1 MKQNGKIKD
10 FLLWTVL
17 AIVLG
22 LIVSFAFLPLLGVDP
37 VDSLKIMLTE
47 TFSDKFTMGN
57 ILIKTTP
64 LILTSLAFAFTY
76 KANLYNIGAQG
87 QFYVGCICAVATVYI
102 FSGASFSYSANC
114 FSISASLSPTE
125 RSISLR
131 NTLSSGSP
139 EIFALCFS

>member
-64 LILTSLAFAFTY
+64 LTLTAL
-76 KANLYNIGAQG
+76 L
-87 QFYVGCICAVATVYI
+87 
-102 FSGASFSYSANC
+102 
-114 FSISASLSPTE
+114 LHSPTKPIFIILVH
-125 RSISLR
+125 R
-131 NTLSSGSP
+131 GSFMWDVFVQWQLP
-139 EIFALCFS
+139 WHCRQSFRE

>member
-76 KANLYNIGAQG
+76 KANLIILVHRG
-87 QFYVGCICAVATVYI
+87 
-102 FSGASFSYSANC
+102 SFMWDVFVQWQLPWHCRQS
-114 FSISASLSPTE
+114 FRE
-125 RSISLR
+125 
-131 NTLSSGSP
+131 
-139 EIFALCFS
+139 

>member
-47 TFSDKFTMGN
+47 TFSDKFTMG
-57 ILIKTTP
+57 
-64 LILTSLAFAFTY
+64 
-76 KANLYNIGAQG
+76 
-87 QFYVGCICAVATVYI
+87 
-102 FSGASFSYSANC
+102 
-114 FSISASLSPTE
+114 
-125 RSISLR
+125 
-131 NTLSSGSP
+131 
-139 EIFALCFS
+139 